1 MKILFRDLAKRPLT
15 EILTTD
21 LFIIYIYNYMYIE
34 ILYRDPVM
42 RPLIRDL
49 VRRPGEESSDL
60 SQRSCKRA

>member
-15 EILTTD
+15 EILTTEF
-21 LFIIYIYNYMYIE
+21 LYIE
-34 ILYRDPVM
+34 ILYRDPVR